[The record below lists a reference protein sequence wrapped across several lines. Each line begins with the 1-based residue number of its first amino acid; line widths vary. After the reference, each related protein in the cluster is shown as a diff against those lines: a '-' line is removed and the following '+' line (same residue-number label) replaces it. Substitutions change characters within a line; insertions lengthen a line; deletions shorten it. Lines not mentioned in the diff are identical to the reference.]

1 MSTSVTTCLTT
12 MTLDDVISLTD
23 QSRDLEFLDD
33 QNVDI
38 GSD

>member
-1 MSTSVTTCLTT
+1 

-38 GSD
+38 GSDWKA